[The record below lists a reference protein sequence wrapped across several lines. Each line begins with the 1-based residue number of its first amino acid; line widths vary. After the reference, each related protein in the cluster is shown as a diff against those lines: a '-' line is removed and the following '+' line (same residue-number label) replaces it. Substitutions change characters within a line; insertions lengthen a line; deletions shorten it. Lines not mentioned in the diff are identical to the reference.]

1 MEKEIW
7 TIQRI
12 LEWTTDYFKKGGL
25 ETPKLDAELIL
36 AHVLKVPRIQ
46 LIIDAARPLT
56 SPEIA
61 EFKALILRRRRSR
74 DPMAYILGKREFWS
88 LPFSVAPCV
97 LIPRPDTECLVERVL
112 EFIEASKKNTLP
124 SWLNPAVV
132 EYSTEAIDGRRAY
145 YEAIEAAEAAEAAET
160 AQTAEAAEA
169 AEAAQTAEAAEAA
182 QTTRETESESPAPKH
197 WNIADIGT
205 GSGAI
210 ALALASELP
219 AQTRRIIATD
229 ISPAALVVARTNAK
243 NLELEENVDFVCDD
257 LLNTSVKIINLGV
270 EKFDIIASN
279 PPYIATSEMRELPP
293 EVHREPTLALEAGS
307 DGLDIYR
314 KLVPQAHEH
323 LVEGGLFIVE
333 IGSKQG
339 QSVAQL
345 FTDAGFKNVRVLND
359 YANLPRNVV
368 GIR

>member
-124 SWLNPAVV
+124 SWLKPAVG

-145 YEAIEAAEAAEAAET
+145 YEAIEAAEAAEAA
-160 AQTAEAAEA
+160 QTAEAAET
-169 AEAAQTAEAAEAA
+169 AQTAEAA

-229 ISPAALVVARTNAK
+229 ISPTALVVARTNAK

-257 LLNTSVKIINLGV
+257 LLNTFVKIINLGV

-279 PPYIATSEMRELPP
+279 PPYIATSEMRDLPP

>member
-7 TIQRI
+7 TIQRL

-124 SWLNPAVV
+124 SWLKPAVG

-145 YEAIEAAEAAEAAET
+145 YEAIEAAET
-160 AQTAEAAEA
+160 AQT
-169 AEAAQTAEAAEAA
+169 TEAAEAA

-229 ISPAALVVARTNAK
+229 ISPTALVVARTNAK

-257 LLNTSVKIINLGV
+257 LLNTFVKIINLGV

-279 PPYIATSEMRELPP
+279 PPYIATSEMRDLPP
-293 EVHREPTLALEAGS
+293 EVHREPKLALEAGS

>member
-1 MEKEIW
+1 MEKDIW

-88 LPFSVAPCV
+88 LPLSVAPCV

-124 SWLNPAVV
+124 SWLKPAVA

-145 YEAIEAAEAAEAAET
+145 YEAIEAAEAAEAA
-160 AQTAEAAEA
+160 Q
-169 AEAAQTAEAAEAA
+169 AAQTAETA
-182 QTTRETESESPAPKH
+182 QTTRETESEASDSDARAETPAPKH

-229 ISPAALVVARTNAK
+229 ISPMALDVARTNAQ

-257 LLNTSVKIINLGV
+257 LLNTFSKIIDLGV

-279 PPYIATSEMRELPP
+279 PPYISTSEMRDLPP

>member
-124 SWLNPAVV
+124 SWLKPAVG

-145 YEAIEAAEAAEAAET
+145 YEAIEAAEAAEAAE
-160 AQTAEAAEA
+160 AVMC
-169 AEAAQTAEAAEAA
+169 
-182 QTTRETESESPAPKH
+182 
-197 WNIADIGT
+197 IAG
-205 GSGAI
+205 
-210 ALALASELP
+210 
-219 AQTRRIIATD
+219 
-229 ISPAALVVARTNAK
+229 K
-243 NLELEENVDFVCDD
+243 
-257 LLNTSVKIINLGV
+257 
-270 EKFDIIASN
+270 
-279 PPYIATSEMRELPP
+279 
-293 EVHREPTLALEAGS
+293 
-307 DGLDIYR
+307 
-314 KLVPQAHEH
+314 
-323 LVEGGLFIVE
+323 
-333 IGSKQG
+333 
-339 QSVAQL
+339 
-345 FTDAGFKNVRVLND
+345 VLR
-359 YANLPRNVV
+359 YWS
-368 GIR
+368 

>member
-124 SWLNPAVV
+124 SWLKPAVG

-145 YEAIEAAEAAEAAET
+145 YEAI
-160 AQTAEAAEA
+160 
-169 AEAAQTAEAAEAA
+169 EAAEAA

-257 LLNTSVKIINLGV
+257 LLNTFVKIINLGV

-279 PPYIATSEMRELPP
+279 PPYIATSEMRDLPP
-293 EVHREPTLALEAGS
+293 EVHREPKLALEAGS

>member
-1 MEKEIW
+1 M
-7 TIQRI
+7 
-12 LEWTTDYFKKGGL
+12 
-25 ETPKLDAELIL
+25 
-36 AHVLKVPRIQ
+36 
-46 LIIDAARPLT
+46 
-56 SPEIA
+56 
-61 EFKALILRRRRSR
+61 
-74 DPMAYILGKREFWS
+74 
-88 LPFSVAPCV
+88 
-97 LIPRPDTECLVERVL
+97 
-112 EFIEASKKNTLP
+112 
-124 SWLNPAVV
+124 
-132 EYSTEAIDGRRAY
+132 
-145 YEAIEAAEAAEAAET
+145 
-160 AQTAEAAEA
+160 
-169 AEAAQTAEAAEAA
+169 
-182 QTTRETESESPAPKH
+182 
-197 WNIADIGT
+197 
-205 GSGAI
+205 
-210 ALALASELP
+210 ASELP

-257 LLNTSVKIINLGV
+257 LLNTFVKIINLGV

-279 PPYIATSEMRELPP
+279 PPYIATSEMRNLPP
-293 EVHREPTLALEAGS
+293 EVHREPKLALEAGS

>member
-124 SWLNPAVV
+124 SWLKPAVG
-132 EYSTEAIDGRRAY
+132 EYSIEAIDGRRAY
-145 YEAIEAAEAAEAAET
+145 YEAIEA
-160 AQTAEAAEA
+160 
-169 AEAAQTAEAAEAA
+169 AEAAEAA

-257 LLNTSVKIINLGV
+257 LLNTFVKIINLGV

-279 PPYIATSEMRELPP
+279 PPYIATSEMRDLPP
-293 EVHREPTLALEAGS
+293 EVHREPKLALEAGS

>member
-12 LEWTTDYFKKGGL
+12 LEWTTDYFKKGGI

-61 EFKALILRRRRSR
+61 EFKALILRRRGSR

-88 LPFSVAPCV
+88 LPLSVAPCV

-124 SWLNPAVV
+124 SWLKPAVA

-145 YEAIEAAEAAEAAET
+145 YEAIEAAEAAEAAQTAQT
-160 AQTAEAAEA
+160 AQTAE
-169 AEAAQTAEAAEAA
+169 TA
-182 QTTRETESESPAPKH
+182 QTTRETESEASDSDAGAETPAPKH

-229 ISPAALVVARTNAK
+229 ISPTALDVAQTNAQ

-257 LLNTSVKIINLGV
+257 LLNTFSKIIDLGV
-270 EKFDIIASN
+270 EKFDIITSN
-279 PPYIATSEMRELPP
+279 PPYIATSEMRDLPP